1 MLMGGKR
8 SSELISEGLVGP
20 AVLTVLGGRGKPS
33 GVFLSEQ
40 IDLFLDSRIAI
51 LILVSMPGEEVSFL
65 QPMGIASSTHAPKP
79 RGHLR
84 QG

>member
-1 MLMGGKR
+1 MGGKR

-20 AVLTVLGGRGKPS
+20 VVLTVLGGRGKPS

-40 IDLFLDSRIAI
+40 IDLFLVI

-65 QPMGIASSTHAPKP
+65 QPMGIASSTHAALQVPSLE
-79 RGHLR
+79 GT
-84 QG
+84 